1 MLLTIDI
8 GNTNVTVG
16 VYKEKE
22 LVFLT
27 RLATDTRRT
36 GAQYALE
43 LNQIASL
50 SGLSMQKVTGAIIS
64 SVVPELTDVL
74 CQAVHMLCGKQAKV
88 LGPGLKNGLN
98 IKIDNPA
105 QLGADLVAGAVA
117 AVNRFLLPCLVID
130 LGTAT
135 KISVLDKKGNYRGCT
150 ISAGVGLSLKALATS
165 AAQLPT
171 VNLDVSSCPAF
182 GTNTVSSMQAGIL
195 LGTASMLDGLCDRIE
210 EELGEPVAT
219 IVTTGGRAGTIAK
232 YCKKKNICEP
242 NLVLDGL
249 RIIYEKNQRE
259 KD

>member
-1 MLLTIDI
+1 MLLAVDI
-8 GNTNVTVG
+8 GNTNVTIG
-16 VYKEKE
+16 LYGNKD

-36 GAQYALE
+36 PAQYALE
-43 LNQIASL
+43 INQIAAL
-50 SGLSMQKVTGAIIS
+50 KEISMSCVTGAILS

-74 CQAVHMLCGKQAKV
+74 VQAIFMLTGQNAKV
-88 LGPGLKNGLN
+88 LGPGLKSGLN

-117 AVNRFLLPCLVID
+117 AVHLYEMPCLVID

-135 KISVLDKKGNYRGCT
+135 KISVLDKQGNYRGCT
-150 ISAGVGLSLKALATS
+150 ISAGVGLSLDALALS

-171 VNLDVSSCPAF
+171 VNLDVPVCPAF

-210 EELGEPVAT
+210 AELGEEVRT
-219 IVTTGGRAGTIAK
+219 IVATGGRSGNIIK
-232 YCKKKNICEP
+232 YCKKKPLYEP
-242 NLVLDGL
+242 HLVLEGL
-249 RIIYEKNQRE
+249 RIIYEKNQ
-259 KD
+259 K